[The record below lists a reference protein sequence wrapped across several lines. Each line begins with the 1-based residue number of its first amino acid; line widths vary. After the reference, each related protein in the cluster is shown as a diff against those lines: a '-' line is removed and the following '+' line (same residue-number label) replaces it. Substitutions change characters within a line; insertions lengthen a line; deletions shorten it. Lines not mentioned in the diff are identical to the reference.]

1 MMTEVLTRK
10 LTIRRAAQL
19 LAALMMNPGLGRSI

>member
-1 MMTEVLTRK
+1 MIADVPTRE

-19 LAALMMNPGLGRSI
+19 LAALLMNRGLGRSI